1 MFTRLLAAAL
11 AVTLPSAAFAACT
24 QADLKGKWRF
34 NFDLNRI
41 ATIEGVEGAQF
52 LTCTLTIKADGT
64 ITPGDC
70 EAVNLSGDPGSF
82 FIAPSNRKL
91 VMKTSNCTA
100 IFSGDIVFPNDFGLV
115 LGGTTFY
122 VNGAKLSISPD
133 KQMLLGW
140 LSVSGKPWSAV
151 TAMKI
156 ATP

>member
-11 AVTLPSAAFAACT
+11 AVTLPSTAFAACT

-34 NFDLNRI
+34 NFDLNR
-41 ATIEGVEGAQF
+41 TITIDSAERVQF
-52 LTCTLTIKADGT
+52 LSCVLNIKADGT
-64 ITPGDC
+64 ITPGECDT
-70 EAVNLSGDPGSF
+70 VNNSGDPGSF
-82 FIAPSNRKL
+82 FIAPSARKL

-100 IFSGDIVFPNDFGLV
+100 IFSGDIVFTNDFGLV
-115 LGGTTFY
+115 LGNVTYF

-140 LSVSGKPWSAV
+140 VSVAGTPWSAV

>member
-34 NFDLNRI
+34 NFDLNR
-41 ATIEGVEGAQF
+41 TITIDSIERVQF
-52 LTCTLTIKADGT
+52 LSCVLNIKADGT
-64 ITPGDC
+64 ITPGEC
-70 EAVNLSGDPGSF
+70 ETVNNSGDPGSF
-82 FIAPSNRKL
+82 FIAPSARKL

-100 IFSGDIVFPNDFGLV
+100 MFSGDIVFTNDFGLA
-115 LGGTTFY
+115 LGNVTYF